1 MFVTIIPDVLVANV
15 VMEGVVKVGLRITQ
29 MLKVVILMVV
39 SNHVTKGIATN
50 LDMIGTVKNYLLDQ
64 FY

>member
-1 MFVTIIPDVLVANV
+1 
-15 VMEGVVKVGLRITQ
+15 MEGVVKIGLRNTK
-29 MLKVVILMVV
+29 MLEVVIILVV

-50 LDMIGTVKNYLLDQ
+50 SDMVGTVKNYLLDQ